1 MWRSAFFTN
10 NGQKENNMSKMWL
23 FIMLGICALA
33 LIYVVYNYVSIKK
46 LKEGNERMVKMS
58 AIIREGAG
66 VFLKKEFT
74 TIGIVVLIIALLLS
88 LFIEKFSGLTYIL
101 GALMSSVVCVLGM
114 KSATYANVRTANVA
128 KETLSIG
135 KTVKVALGGGSVSGI
150 SVQAMGLLGL
160 LLVVLVSG
168 VGPQTFNG
176 IETLSGT
183 GIQAYEGCGIIF
195 IDALLTNASIMR
207 ITAYS
212 LGCSTVAMFNRV
224 AGGNFTKAADISA
237 DILGK
242 IRNDLPEDDSRV
254 PNVIADFI
262 GDNVNDIAGNCSD
275 LLESFVATMSASIVV
290 AVGLL
295 STVGMT
301 SEMFTSSYVFPL
313 VIAGGGLLGCLI
325 GLLFAQIKKMGDDP
339 SKELNLATYISAGVS
354 IITCGVAAY
363 LAFSSANGTLLKDLG
378 FKIGWASPWVCAV
391 LGIISGVAIGA
402 ITEYY
407 TSDANKPTRQIAEYA
422 VEGEAFLVTKGDAVG
437 SRSCLYPIAIIAVS
451 LLVSGLLCGTYGIAI
466 ASLGMLSFVG
476 TTVSIDAFGPI
487 ADNAGG
493 LAESCHLDPEVRVIT
508 DKLDSVGNT
517 TAAIGKGFAIGSAAF
532 ATVSLI
538 VAFIGNYK
546 TAGITAPQFTD
557 LSLIPVVAGL
567 IIGGAL
573 IEFFSAVLT
582 DNTINSAK
590 ELANVGD
597 RQLSDPAILAGE
609 KDPDYNELVRL
620 ATSSALKRMLFPSI
634 IALAVPL
641 VGGAVFGVNF
651 VLGILLGAT
660 VVAIPRAIFMGNSGG
675 AFDNAKKY
683 IEQGKLLGH
692 GKGSAAHKAAVT
704 GDTIGDTR
712 KDVVGVALDIFIK
725 MMSTVSTTLF
735 VLIAALSSL
744 IGLL

>member
-1 MWRSAFFTN
+1 
-10 NGQKENNMSKMWL
+10 MSKMWL

-33 LIYVVYNYVSIKK
+33 LVYVVYNYVSIKK

-74 TIGIVVLIIALLLS
+74 TIGIVVIIIALLLS

-101 GALMSSVVCVLGM
+101 GALMSSVVCILGM

-295 STVGMT
+295 STAGMT
-301 SEMFTSSYVFPL
+301 SEVFTSSYIFPL

-363 LAFSSANGTLLKDLG
+363 LAFGNTASELFKELG

-597 RQLSDPAILAGE
+597 RQLSDPAILLGE

-620 ATSSALKRMLFPSI
+620 ATASALKRMLFPSI

-683 IEQGKLLGH
+683 IEQGKLAGH

-735 VLIAALSSL
+735 VLIAALSAL

>member
-1 MWRSAFFTN
+1 M
-10 NGQKENNMSKMWL
+10 GKVWL
-23 FIMLGICALA
+23 LIMLAVCVLA
-33 LIYVVYNYVSIKK
+33 ILYVVYNYVSIKK

-74 TIGIVVLIIALLLS
+74 TIGIVIATIAVLFS
-88 LFIEKFSGLTYIL
+88 LFIEKFSGLTYVL
-101 GALMSSVVCVLGM
+101 GALMSSVVCILGM
-114 KSATYANVRTANVA
+114 KSATYANVRTANTA
-128 KETLSIG
+128 KETGNIG
-135 KTVKVALGGGSVSGI
+135 KTVKVALSGGSVSGI
-150 SVQAMGLLGL
+150 SVQALGLLGL
-160 LLVVLVSG
+160 LLVVLISG
-168 VGPQTFNG
+168 VGPQAEIAG
-176 IETLSGT
+176 ITTLSGG

-195 IDALLTNASIMR
+195 IDALLTNASVMR

-275 LLESFVATMSASIVV
+275 LLESFVATMTASIVV
-290 AVGLL
+290 AIGLL
-295 STVGMT
+295 ATAGMT
-301 SEMFTSSYVFPL
+301 SALFISSYVFPL
-313 VIAGGGLLGCLI
+313 VVAGGGLLGCIL
-325 GLLFAQIKKMGDDP
+325 GLAYAQFKKMGDDP
-339 SKELNLATYISAGVS
+339 SKELNLATYISAGIS

-363 LAFSSANGTLLKDLG
+363 LAFGKADATLLKGLG
-378 FKIGWASPWVCAV
+378 FKASWASPWICAV

-407 TSDANKPTRQIAEYA
+407 TSDANKPTKQIAEYS

-451 LLVSGLLCGTYGIAI
+451 LLISGVLCGTYGIAI
-466 ASLGMLSFVG
+466 AALGMLSFVG

-493 LAESCHLDPEVRVIT
+493 LAESCHLDPEVRKIT

-538 VAFIGNYK
+538 VAFIGNYV
-546 TAGITAPQFTD
+546 TSGIEAPTFTGT
-557 LSLIPVVAGL
+557 SLIPVVAGL
-567 IIGGAL
+567 ILGGAL
-573 IEFFSAVLT
+573 IEFFCAILT
-582 DNTINSAK
+582 DNTIRSAK

-597 RQLSDPAILAGE
+597 RQLSDPAILRGE

-641 VGGAVFGVNF
+641 IGGAIFGVNF

-683 IEQGKLLGH
+683 IEQGKLEGH

-725 MMSTVSTTLF
+725 MMSTVATTLF
-735 VLIAALSSL
+735 ILIATLSKFIAIL
-744 IGLL
+744 

>member
-1 MWRSAFFTN
+1 
-10 NGQKENNMSKMWL
+10 MSRTWL
-23 FIMLGICALA
+23 FIILGVCVLA
-33 LIYVVYNYVSIKK
+33 IAYVLYNYVKIKK
-46 LKEGNERMVKMS
+46 MKEGNERMVKMS
-58 AIIREGAG
+58 AIIREGAS

-74 TIGIVVLIIALLLS
+74 TIAIVVVSIAVLFS
-88 LFIEKFSGLTYIL
+88 LFIEKYSGLTYIL
-101 GALMSSVVCVLGM
+101 GALMSSVVCILGM
-114 KSATYANVRTANVA
+114 KSATYANVRTTNTA
-128 KETLSIG
+128 KETGSIG
-135 KTVKVALGGGSVSGI
+135 KTVKVALGGGSVSGL
-150 SVQAMGLLGL
+150 SVQALGLLGL
-160 LLVVLVSG
+160 LLIVLISG
-168 VGPQTFNG
+168 VGPQNELT
-176 IETLSGT
+176 TLSGS
-183 GIQAYEGCGIIF
+183 GIQSYEGCGIVF
-195 IDALLTNASIMR
+195 IDALLTNSSIMR

-275 LLESFVATMSASIVV
+275 LLESFVATMTASIVV
-290 AVGLL
+290 AIGLL
-295 STVGMT
+295 SAGGINA
-301 SEMFTSSYVFPL
+301 SLFISSYIFPL
-313 VIAGGGLLGCLI
+313 VIAGGGLLGCII
-325 GLLFAQIKKMGDDP
+325 GLGYAQIKKMGDNP

-354 IITCGVAAY
+354 IVTCGVAAW
-363 LAFSSANGTLLKDLG
+363 LAFGKVDFDLLKELG
-378 FKIGWASPWVCAV
+378 FKAGWASPWICAV

-407 TSDANKPTRQIAEYA
+407 TSDANKPTKQIAEYA

-451 LLVSGLLCGTYGIAI
+451 LLVSGVLCGTYGIAI

-493 LAESCHLDPEVRVIT
+493 LAESCHLDPSVRVIT

-538 VAFIGNYK
+538 VAFIGNYA
-546 TAGITAPQFTD
+546 TAGITAPSFTGA
-557 LSLIPVVAGL
+557 SLIPVVAGL
-567 IIGGAL
+567 IFGGAL
-573 IEFFSAVLT
+573 IEFFSAILT
-582 DNTINSAK
+582 DNTIRSAK
-590 ELANVGD
+590 ELAHVGD
-597 RQLSDPAILAGE
+597 RQLSDPAILKGE

-634 IALAVPL
+634 IALAIPL
-641 VGGAVFGVNF
+641 IGGIIFGVNF
-651 VLGILLGAT
+651 VLGVLLGAT

-675 AFDNAKKY
+675 AFDNAKKF
-683 IEQGKLLGH
+683 IEQGKLEGH

-725 MMSTVSTTLF
+725 MMSTVATTLF
-735 VLIAALSSL
+735 VLIAALSGL
-744 IGLL
+744 IGLF

>member
-1 MWRSAFFTN
+1 MDKT
-10 NGQKENNMSKMWL
+10 WL
-23 FIMLGICALA
+23 FIILAVCVLA
-33 LIYVVYNYVSIKK
+33 LVYVVYNYVTIKK
-46 LKEGNERMVKMS
+46 LEEGNERMVKMS

-74 TIGIVVLIIALLLS
+74 TIGIVVLVVAVLFS
-88 LFIEKFSGLTYIL
+88 LFIEKFSGLTYVL
-101 GALMSSVVCVLGM
+101 GALMSSVVCILGM

-128 KETLSIG
+128 KESLSIG
-135 KTVKVALGGGSVSGI
+135 KTVKVALSGGSVSGI
-150 SVQAMGLLGL
+150 SVQALGLLGL
-160 LLVVLVSG
+160 LLVVLISG
-168 VGPQTFNG
+168 VGPQT
-176 IETLSGT
+176 IETLSSAGF
-183 GIQAYEGCGIIF
+183 QAFEGSGIIL

-207 ITAYS
+207 ITSYS
-212 LGCSTVAMFNRV
+212 LGCSTVTMFNRV

-290 AVGLL
+290 AIGLI
-295 STVGMT
+295 STAGINVAT
-301 SEMFTSSYVFPL
+301 FTSSYVFPL
-313 VIAGGGLLGCLI
+313 VVAGGGLLGCII
-325 GLLFAQIKKMGDDP
+325 GLVYAQFKKMGDDP

-354 IITCGVAAY
+354 IITCGIAAF
-363 LAFSSANGTLLKDLG
+363 LAFGAEDGSVLEAMS
-378 FKIGWASPWVCAV
+378 FKAGWASPWICAV

-407 TSDANKPTRQIAEYA
+407 TSDAFKPTKEIAEYA
-422 VEGEAFLVTKGDAVG
+422 VEGEAFVVTKGDAVG

-451 LLVSGLLCGTYGIAI
+451 LLISGVLCGTYGIAI

-476 TTVSIDAFGPI
+476 TTVSIDTFGPI

-493 LAESCHLDPEVRVIT
+493 LAESCHLAPEVRVIT

-538 VAFIGNYK
+538 VAFIGNY
-546 TAGITAPQFTD
+546 ASLGINPPEFTGP
-557 LSLIPVVAGL
+557 SLIPVVAGL

-573 IEFFSAVLT
+573 IEFFSAILT
-582 DNTINSAK
+582 DNTIRSAK

-597 RQLSDPAILAGE
+597 RQLSDPAVLSGE
-609 KDPDYNELVRL
+609 KDPDYNELVHL
-620 ATSSALKRMLFPSI
+620 ATASALKRMLFPSI

-641 VGGAVFGVNF
+641 VGGAIFGVNF
-651 VLGILLGAT
+651 VLGVLLGAT

-683 IEQGKLLGH
+683 IEQGKLIGH

-725 MMSTVSTTLF
+725 MMSTVATTLF
-735 VLIAALSSL
+735 VVIAALSAL
-744 IGLL
+744 IGIL

>member
-1 MWRSAFFTN
+1 M
-10 NGQKENNMSKMWL
+10 GKLWL
-23 FIMLGICALA
+23 
-33 LIYVVYNYVSIKK
+33 YVVLAICVLAFVYVLVNYITIKK
-46 LKEGNERMVKMS
+46 MKEGNERMVKMS
-58 AIIREGAG
+58 AIIREGAS

-74 TIGIVVLIIALLLS
+74 TIGIVILVIAVLLT
-88 LFIEKFSGLTYIL
+88 LFIEKFSGLTYIM
-101 GALMSSVVCVLGM
+101 GALMSSIVCILGM

-128 KETLSIG
+128 KETLSVG
-135 KTVKVALGGGSVSGI
+135 KTVKVALSGGSVSGI
-150 SVQAMGLLGL
+150 SVQAFGLIGL
-160 LLVVLVSG
+160 LLVILVSG
-168 VGPQTFNG
+168 VGPQSQEIATALG
-176 IETLSGT
+176 GGLQS
-183 GIQAYEGCGIIF
+183 YEGCGIVP
-195 IDALLTNASIMR
+195 IDALLTNASVMR

-275 LLESFVATMSASIVV
+275 LLESFVATMSASIIV

-295 STVGMT
+295 SSKT
-301 SEMFTSSYVFPL
+301 SVITPEFFTSSYIFPL

-325 GLLFAQIKKMGDDP
+325 GLLYAKIKKMGDNP

-354 IITCGVAAY
+354 VITCGVAAY
-363 LAFSSANGTLLKDLG
+363 LEFGKTDVDLKELG
-378 FKIGWASPWVCAV
+378 FKIGWASPWVCAI
-391 LGIISGVAIGA
+391 LGIISGVAIGM

-407 TSDANKPTRQIAEYA
+407 TSDSFKPTKQIAEYA
-422 VEGEAFLVTKGDAVG
+422 AEGEAFLVTKGDAVG
-437 SRSCLYPIAIIAVS
+437 SRSCLYPIVIIAIS
-451 LLVSGLLCGTYGIAI
+451 LLVSGMLCGTYGIAI

-493 LAESCHLDPEVRVIT
+493 LAESCHLAPEVRVIT

-538 VAFIGNYK
+538 VAYIGNYGVL
-546 TAGITAPQFTD
+546 GIEPPQFTD
-557 LSLIPVVAGL
+557 MSFIPIVAGL
-567 IIGGAL
+567 VIGGAL
-573 IEFFSAVLT
+573 IEFFSAILT
-582 DNTINSAK
+582 DNTIRSAK

-597 RQLSDPAILAGE
+597 RQLSDPAILKGE
-609 KDPDYNELVRL
+609 KDPDYNELVKI

-641 VGGAVFGVNF
+641 VGGAIFGVNF

-725 MMSTVSTTLF
+725 MMSTVATTLF
-735 VLIAALSSL
+735 VLIAALSEL
-744 IGLL
+744 IGFSGLF